1 MKILFG
7 VTIKV
12 HKEIAEAEVEA
23 FKKSGVEVTCSYFGN
38 SGYVKDFFGRFFL
51 ILKNAINLN
60 IKAKKSKVEIVYLN
74 TAFDHKTLVRDAIT
88 LAIIKGFNRKIKIIL
103 KLHGSIESVIFSRN
117 FLKNYILRNTDLLLL
132 LSVEEFDAFL
142 KAGVDKNK
150 LKITANAINKTLYQ
164 PDCYFR
170 DTFNLKNGTLTLLF
184 IGRLIQ
190 QKGILDLIEAC
201 KLLKE
206 KKLDFRLFCL
216 GDGPL
221 LGKIKEMITA
231 LDLQSEI
238 ILKGHIPE
246 VETKY
251 FYSNCDLL
259 ILPTYREGFSMAIF
273 QAIAAGKPIITTKV
287 NASADYL
294 TEFENCLWIKRNNP
308 KDVSEKIMCL
318 AENKEMRSKMSAN
331 NLMLADNF
339 TAEKIVE
346 KLNIHFKSLLQDQK
360 N

>member
-7 VTIKV
+7 VPIKV
-12 HKEIAEAEVEA
+12 HKEIAEAEMDA
-23 FKKSGVEVTCSYFGN
+23 FKKLGVEVIRSYFGN
-38 SGYVKDFFGRFFL
+38 SGYVNNFFGRLFL

-60 IKAKKSKVEIVYLN
+60 IKAKKSKAEIVYLN
-74 TAFDHKTLVRDAIT
+74 TAFDRKTLVRDAIT
-88 LAIIKGFNRKIKIIL
+88 LAIIKPFNRKIKIVL
-103 KLHGSIESVIFSRN
+103 KLHGSIESVIFSRS

-132 LSVEEFDAFL
+132 LSQEEFDAFL
-142 KAGVDKNK
+142 KAGVNKNK
-150 LKITANAINKTLYQ
+150 LKITANAINKLYYS

-170 DTFNLKNGTLTLLF
+170 NTFNLKNNTLVLLF

-206 KKLDFRLFCL
+206 KKFDFKLFCL

-221 LGKIKEMITA
+221 QGRVNELITD
-231 LDLQSEI
+231 LNLQSEI

-246 VETKY
+246 EETKY

-273 QAIAAGKPIITTKV
+273 QAVAAGKPIITTKV

-294 TEFENCLWIKRNNP
+294 TEFENCLWIERNNP
-308 KDVSEKIMCL
+308 EDVSEKIIFL
-318 AENKEMRSKMSAN
+318 AENKEMRSKMSAS
-331 NLMLADNF
+331 NLMLADDF

-346 KLNIHFKSLLQDQK
+346 KLNSHLKDLFE